1 MERVS
6 EGAEAAIF
14 EIKLSGRPLLI
25 KARNRKAW
33 RIAIIDEE
41 LRERRTRKEAKL
53 MIMAKKAGAAVP
65 EVAAIGKYSIFMQKI
80 EGKLLKDSRPTAKDM
95 QTIGRYLGYMHSKGI
110 THGDFTSANLMLTSK
125 GPCIIDFGLGNFSNS
140 EEEKALDLLL
150 LERSV
155 SKANY
160 TNAMKGYTSVSKEYL
175 KVISRLDEI
184 KKRGR
189 YQTRTLA

>member
-6 EGAEAAIF
+6 EGAEATIF

-65 EVAAIGKYSIFMQKI
+65 GVAAIGKYSIFMQKI
-80 EGKLLKDSRPTAKDM
+80 EGKLLKDSKPTPKDM
-95 QTIGRYLGYMHSKGI
+95 RTIGRYLGYMHSKGI
-110 THGDFTSANLMLTSK
+110 THGDFTSANLMLTST
-125 GPCIIDFGLGNFSNS
+125 GPYIIDFGLGNFSNS
-140 EEEKALDLLL
+140 EEEKALDMLL

-160 TNAMKGYTSVSKEYL
+160 TDAMKGYASVSKEYL